1 MPLQEIA
8 SPNFASLLVLNI
20 SNHSDSKSG
29 GDSAGG
35 GRRRRKEDF
44 KVRKDVSVFFSKE
57 RVIKASLESWHIS
70 DPHLFLPE
78 SPLKASQNHFQDS
91 LP

>member
-1 MPLQEIA
+1 MIESNKEFGPTDW
-8 SPNFASLLVLNI
+8 LLVLNS

-35 GRRRRKEDF
+35 GRRRRRRRRKEDF

-70 DPHLFLPE
+70 DPHLFCQKVP
-78 SPLKASQNHFQDS
+78 
-91 LP
+91 